1 MLQTAMSLMPTV
13 FVGVVLGIGIAIWGS
28 PNILS
33 CTFSVLGITHML
45 IDVSVMDVVSLAVA
59 ILGLS
64 FVTTLVSAYRIK
76 QISVYELLTE

>member
-33 CTFSVLGITHML
+33 CAFSVLGITHML
-45 IDVSVMDVVSLAVA
+45 IDVSVMDVVSLAVT